1 MLNEKVIMAGF
12 GGQGIMSMG
21 QLLTYAGMLEDKQ
34 VSWLPSYGPE
44 MRGGTAN
51 CNVIVSD
58 HLIGSPIIT
67 SDATCAIVMNLPS
80 LLKFEGNVSK
90 SGILMVNSSLIEQKA
105 TRDDLNV
112 YYIPANDAALE
123 LNNNRVA
130 NMIML
135 GAYLKLTGAV
145 KKESIIKAFKKVFG
159 PTKEHL
165 LPLNEKALEKGES
178 LV

>member
-1 MLNEKVIMAGF
+1 
-12 GGQGIMSMG
+12 
-21 QLLTYAGMLEDKQ
+21 
-34 VSWLPSYGPE
+34 
-44 MRGGTAN
+44 
-51 CNVIVSD
+51 
-58 HLIGSPIIT
+58 
-67 SDATCAIVMNLPS
+67 
-80 LLKFEGNVSK
+80 
-90 SGILMVNSSLIEQKA
+90 MVNSSLIDQKA

-123 LNNNRVA
+123 LDNNRVA